1 MFAERMINWP
11 GFGWGNPLS
20 EMERMRRQMDALS
33 EIMLKGGPLRLMG
46 TTGVFPPINLTENNE
61 SYFVRAELPGIKSEE
76 LDIQVTGQSVTISGE
91 RKIPSEGEGVR
102 YHRRERDAG
111 RFSRIIGLPGDI
123 DAEKIDAKMVDGML
137 NITIP
142 KSEAAKPRQIT
153 VN

>member
-1 MFAERMINWP
+1 MFARTMINWP
-11 GFGWGNPLS
+11 GFGWGNPFS

-33 EIMLKGGPLRLMG
+33 EMMLKGGPLRLMG

-61 SYFVRAELPGIKSEE
+61 SYFVRAELPGLKSEE
-76 LDIQVTGQSVTISGE
+76 LDIQVTGKSVTISGE

-102 YHRRERDAG
+102 YHRREREAG

-123 DAEKIDAKMVDGML
+123 DAEKVDAKMVDGVL
-137 NITIP
+137 SVIIP